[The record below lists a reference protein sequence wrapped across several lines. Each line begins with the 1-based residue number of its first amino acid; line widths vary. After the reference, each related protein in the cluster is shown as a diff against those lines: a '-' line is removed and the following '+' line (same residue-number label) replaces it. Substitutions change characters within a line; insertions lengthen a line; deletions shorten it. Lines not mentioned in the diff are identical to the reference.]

1 MISVPGSD
9 IQVRHASLLHVDAI
23 IDFNIAMAEE
33 TEGKLLDTE
42 VVRSGVEA
50 VFNRN
55 DLGFYIVGEHT
66 GRPVGQ
72 LLITYEW
79 SDWRN
84 SFFWWIQSVYIK
96 QDHRKRGVYRALNEE
111 VLSLAKNNGN
121 ICGIR
126 LYVDRDNTIAQ
137 RVYHNLG
144 MSTSNYDMYEIEF
157 DR

>member
-1 MISVPGSD
+1 MDVSNIVG
-9 IQVRHASLLHVDAI
+9 
-23 IDFNIAMAEE
+23 FNNAMALE
-33 TEGKLLDTE
+33 TEGKTLDYITLKQGVSE
-42 VVRSGVEA
+42 VLSDPLKGFYLIA
-50 VFNRN
+50 VFS
-55 DLGFYIVGEHT
+55 GTV
-66 GRPVGQ
+66 VGQ
-72 LLITYEW
+72 LMITSEW

-84 SFFWWIQSVYIK
+84 GYFWWIQSVYIK

-157 DR
+157 DQ

>member
-1 MISVPGSD
+1 
-9 IQVRHASLLHVDAI
+9 
-23 IDFNIAMAEE
+23 MALE
-33 TEGKLLDTE
+33 TEGKTLDYITLKQGVSE
-42 VVRSGVEA
+42 VLSDPLKGFYLIA
-50 VFNRN
+50 VFS
-55 DLGFYIVGEHT
+55 GSV
-66 GRPVGQ
+66 VGQ
-72 LLITYEW
+72 LMITSEW

-84 SFFWWIQSVYIK
+84 GYFWWIQSVYVKPENRLHGI
-96 QDHRKRGVYRALNEE
+96 YRALNEE

-157 DR
+157 DQ

>member
-1 MISVPGSD
+1 MDISNIVG
-9 IQVRHASLLHVDAI
+9 
-23 IDFNIAMAEE
+23 FNNAMALE
-33 TEGKLLDTE
+33 TEGKTLDYITLKQGVSE
-42 VVRSGVEA
+42 VLSDPLKGFYLIA
-50 VFNRN
+50 VFS
-55 DLGFYIVGEHT
+55 GSV
-66 GRPVGQ
+66 VGQ
-72 LLITYEW
+72 LMITSEW

-84 SFFWWIQSVYIK
+84 GYFWWIQSVYVKPENRVHGI
-96 QDHRKRGVYRALNEE
+96 YRALNEE

-157 DR
+157 DQ

>member
-1 MISVPGSD
+1 MDNPIIIRKATYLDISNIVG
-9 IQVRHASLLHVDAI
+9 
-23 IDFNIAMAEE
+23 FNNAMALE
-33 TEGKLLDTE
+33 TEGKTLDYITLKQGVSE
-42 VVRSGVEA
+42 VLSDPLKGFYLIA
-50 VFNRN
+50 VFS
-55 DLGFYIVGEHT
+55 GTV
-66 GRPVGQ
+66 VGQ
-72 LLITYEW
+72 LMITSEW

-84 SFFWWIQSVYIK
+84 GYFWWIQSVYIK
-96 QDHRKRGVYRALNEE
+96 QDHRKLGVYRALNEE

>member
-1 MISVPGSD
+1 LDNPIIIRNATILDISNIVG
-9 IQVRHASLLHVDAI
+9 
-23 IDFNIAMAEE
+23 FNNAMALE
-33 TEGKLLDTE
+33 TEGKTLDYISLKQGVSE
-42 VVRSGVEA
+42 VLSDPSKGFYLIA
-50 VFNRN
+50 VFS
-55 DLGFYIVGEHT
+55 GTV
-66 GRPVGQ
+66 VGQ
-72 LLITYEW
+72 LMITSEW

-84 SFFWWIQSVYIK
+84 GYFWWIQSVYIK

>member
-1 MISVPGSD
+1 MDNP
-9 IQVRHASLLHVDAI
+9 I
-23 IDFNIAMAEE
+23 IIRKANYLDVSNIVGFNNAMALE
-33 TEGKLLDTE
+33 TEGKTLDYITLKQGVSE
-42 VVRSGVEA
+42 VLSDPSKGFYLIA
-50 VFNRN
+50 VFS
-55 DLGFYIVGEHT
+55 GTV
-66 GRPVGQ
+66 VGQ
-72 LLITYEW
+72 LMITSEW

-84 SFFWWIQSVYIK
+84 GYFWWIQSVYIK

>member
-1 MISVPGSD
+1 MDISNIVG
-9 IQVRHASLLHVDAI
+9 
-23 IDFNIAMAEE
+23 FNNAMALE
-33 TEGKLLDTE
+33 TEGKTLDYITLKQGVSE
-42 VVRSGVEA
+42 VLSDPLKGFYLIA
-50 VFNRN
+50 VFS
-55 DLGFYIVGEHT
+55 GTV
-66 GRPVGQ
+66 VGQ
-72 LLITYEW
+72 LMITSEW

-84 SFFWWIQSVYIK
+84 GYFWWIQSVYVKPENRLHGI
-96 QDHRKRGVYRALNEE
+96 YRALNEE

-157 DR
+157 DQ

>member
-1 MISVPGSD
+1 MDNPIIIRNATYLDISNIVG
-9 IQVRHASLLHVDAI
+9 
-23 IDFNIAMAEE
+23 FNNAMALE
-33 TEGKLLDTE
+33 TEGKTLDYITLKQGVSE
-42 VVRSGVEA
+42 VLSDPLKGFYLIA
-50 VFNRN
+50 VFS
-55 DLGFYIVGEHT
+55 GTE
-66 GRPVGQ
+66 VGQ
-72 LLITYEW
+72 LMITSEW

-84 SFFWWIQSVYIK
+84 GYFWWIQSVYVKPENRLHGI
-96 QDHRKRGVYRALNEE
+96 YRALNEE

-157 DR
+157 DQ

>member
-1 MISVPGSD
+1 MDNPIIIRNATILDISNIVG
-9 IQVRHASLLHVDAI
+9 
-23 IDFNIAMAEE
+23 FNNAMALE
-33 TEGKLLDTE
+33 TEGKTLDYITLKQGVSE
-42 VVRSGVEA
+42 VLSDPSKGFYLIA
-50 VFNRN
+50 VFS
-55 DLGFYIVGEHT
+55 GTV
-66 GRPVGQ
+66 VGQ
-72 LLITYEW
+72 LMITSEW

-84 SFFWWIQSVYIK
+84 GYFWWIQSVYIK

>member
-1 MISVPGSD
+1 MDNPIIIRNATILDISNIVG
-9 IQVRHASLLHVDAI
+9 
-23 IDFNIAMAEE
+23 FNNAMALE
-33 TEGKLLDTE
+33 TEGKTLDYISLKQGVSE
-42 VVRSGVEA
+42 VLSDPSKGFYLIA
-50 VFNRN
+50 VFS
-55 DLGFYIVGEHT
+55 GTV
-66 GRPVGQ
+66 VGQ
-72 LLITYEW
+72 LMITSEW

-84 SFFWWIQSVYIK
+84 GYFWWIQSVYIK

>member
-1 MISVPGSD
+1 LDISNIVG
-9 IQVRHASLLHVDAI
+9 
-23 IDFNIAMAEE
+23 FNNAMALE
-33 TEGKLLDTE
+33 TEGKTLDYITLKQGVSE
-42 VVRSGVEA
+42 VLSDPLKGFYLIA
-50 VFNRN
+50 VFS
-55 DLGFYIVGEHT
+55 GTV
-66 GRPVGQ
+66 VGQ
-72 LLITYEW
+72 LMITSEW

-84 SFFWWIQSVYIK
+84 GYFWWIQSVYVKPENRLHGI
-96 QDHRKRGVYRALNEE
+96 YRALNEE

-157 DR
+157 DQ

>member
-1 MISVPGSD
+1 MDNPIIIRKATYLDISNIVG
-9 IQVRHASLLHVDAI
+9 LNNAI
-23 IDFNIAMAEE
+23 ALE
-33 TEGKLLDTE
+33 TEGKTLDYITLKQGVSE
-42 VVRSGVEA
+42 VLSDPLKGFYLIA
-50 VFNRN
+50 VFS
-55 DLGFYIVGEHT
+55 GAV
-66 GRPVGQ
+66 VGQ
-72 LLITYEW
+72 LMITSEW

-84 SFFWWIQSVYIK
+84 GYFWWIQSVYVKPENRLHGI
-96 QDHRKRGVYRALNEE
+96 YRALNEE

-157 DR
+157 DQ

>member
-1 MISVPGSD
+1 MIFYLDNPIIIRKATYLD
-9 IQVRHASLLHVDAI
+9 ISNIVG
-23 IDFNIAMAEE
+23 FNNAMALE
-33 TEGKLLDTE
+33 TEGKTLDYITLKQ
-42 VVRSGVEA
+42 GVSEILSDPLKGFYLIA
-50 VFNRN
+50 VFS
-55 DLGFYIVGEHT
+55 GTV
-66 GRPVGQ
+66 VGQ
-72 LLITYEW
+72 LMITSEW

-84 SFFWWIQSVYIK
+84 GYFWWIQSVYIK

-137 RVYHNLG
+137 KVYHNLG

-157 DR
+157 DQ

>member
-1 MISVPGSD
+1 MDNPIIIRKATYLDISNIVG
-9 IQVRHASLLHVDAI
+9 
-23 IDFNIAMAEE
+23 FNNAMALE
-33 TEGKLLDTE
+33 TEGKTLDYITLKQGVSE
-42 VVRSGVEA
+42 VLSDPSKGFYLIA
-50 VFNRN
+50 VFS
-55 DLGFYIVGEHT
+55 GTV
-66 GRPVGQ
+66 VGQ
-72 LLITYEW
+72 LMITSEW

-84 SFFWWIQSVYIK
+84 GYFWWIQSVYIK

>member
-1 MISVPGSD
+1 MDNP
-9 IQVRHASLLHVDAI
+9 I
-23 IDFNIAMAEE
+23 IIRKATYLDVSNIVGFNNAMALE
-33 TEGKLLDTE
+33 TEGKTLDYITLKQGVSE
-42 VVRSGVEA
+42 VLSDPLKGFYLIA
-50 VFNRN
+50 VFS
-55 DLGFYIVGEHT
+55 GTV
-66 GRPVGQ
+66 VGQ
-72 LLITYEW
+72 LMITSEW

-84 SFFWWIQSVYIK
+84 GYFWWIQSVYIK